1 MKNIHPIY
9 HIKEL
14 MIKRELAKDEKLKG
28 ESWDR
33 FLPHF
38 KKKNVK
44 QAKKPVKEKKE
55 YTPFPPS
62 QTPRKVRHIFDCRLI
77 YKLNLE
83 NTFYQRQKRI
93 KPNWKRRWYYS
104 F

>member
-14 MIKRELAKDEKLKG
+14 MIKRELAKDEKLKN

-38 KKKNVK
+38 KKRNIKH
-44 QAKKPVKEKKE
+44 AKPIQKEKKE
-55 YTPFPPS
+55 YTPFPPA
-62 QTPRKVRHIFDCRLI
+62 QLPRKVFL
-77 YKLNLE
+77 L
-83 NTFYQRQKRI
+83 F
-93 KPNWKRRWYYS
+93 
-104 F
+104 